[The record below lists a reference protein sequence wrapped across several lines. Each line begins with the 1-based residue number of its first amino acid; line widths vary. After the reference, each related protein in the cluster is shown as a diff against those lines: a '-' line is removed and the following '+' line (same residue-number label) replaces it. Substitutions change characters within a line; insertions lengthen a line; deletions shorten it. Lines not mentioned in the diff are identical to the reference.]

1 MRKKLYSILIVL
13 VMVSSVFLF
22 LIPVLAKPTTNIVY
36 EPMDI
41 GNKIRNQVVDFT
53 KELDKKGTSFGLKAS
68 TEDFVVGNVS
78 TWLWYDDTMGLYL
91 ADYELYSLG
100 NKCELWVMTDLSW
113 GVAGDRATP
122 VITHEQADYMVEQ
135 FDTVIY
141 PEDTT
146 YFGVEDFHNGSYAA
160 LPFGY
165 YDETGRTVILVS
177 NIGDENYWDPE
188 YPYYIAG
195 FYWGSVFEYYCDRN
209 VMSIDAYAWEFRT
222 GPQDPPDPEG
232 RSRPYLYE
240 GVFAHEF
247 QHLIHD
253 DYFLY
258 KADAT
263 FMNEGCSMFAE
274 ILCGY
279 SSPFSQINSFFA
291 TPDNSLTIW
300 GDQENP
306 SEGYSNI
313 LADYGQ
319 AFLWATYLVDTV
331 DPDFLKDYIAA
342 GADYEVMVTNDIYP
356 GIELLDYKLA
366 PFGKDY
372 EGVFKE
378 WTLANL
384 LQEGYTSFDWDN
396 EEMGDGVRIYQ
407 NFDKWPTGVT
417 GSSFGETYTILDFPT
432 GVTLLGEYGT
442 DYIQLN
448 KLKKRLNSMFYF
460 DGQDS
465 VDLPMWV
472 EQDMNGD
479 GDLEWFT
486 GVVPDEGDVSI
497 VAEVDL
503 GTASSAVLSFDTYYA
518 IELDGAGAWDFGFVQ
533 VSTDSGYTWT
543 SLEGTNTIYDTADG
557 AYPDIIANLPGF
569 SGFYEGIMEFDL
581 GGYLVDDLQ
590 IRFRY
595 MTDWVYQ
602 EFGWWVDNV
611 EVTTDSETIAV
622 TEFGPA
628 FAEVDFSVHLVRV
641 DKWRGKTYY
650 SLIAEMELDDENTGE
665 MWLAPFLFFRSPEVI
680 VVVSADTRGV
690 DYEFTVDRECF
701 CKHWKHFLLF

>member
-1 MRKKLYSILIVL
+1 MKKTPIAILIIFTL
-13 VMVSSVFLF
+13 VAGMFSF
-22 LIPVLAKPTTNIVY
+22 LIPVTAKPAAIVY

-41 GNKIRNQVVDFT
+41 GSKIRNQVVDFT
-53 KELDKKGTSFGLKAS
+53 TELDVKGTSFGLQSSAEIGDEGMVK
-68 TEDFVVGNVS
+68 
-78 TWLWYDDTMGLYL
+78 TWLWYDDTDGLYL
-91 ADYELYSLG
+91 ADYELYSVG
-100 NKCELWVMTDLSW
+100 EECELWVMTDLSW

-122 VITHEQADYMVEQ
+122 VITHEQADYMVSE
-135 FDTVIY
+135 FDNNIY

-146 YFGVEDFHNGSYAA
+146 YFGGEDFHDGSLAA
-160 LPFGY
+160 LPFDY
-165 YDETGRTVILVS
+165 FDEEGKTVILVS
-177 NIGDENYWDPE
+177 NIGDENYHNPD

-195 FYWGSVFEYYCDRN
+195 FYWGYQFEFYCDRN

-253 DYFLY
+253 DYFIY

-279 SSPFSQINSFFA
+279 SEPFGDINSFFA
-291 TPDNSLTIW
+291 TPDNSLTRW
-300 GDQENP
+300 GDQ
-306 SEGYSNI
+306 GGINI

-319 AFLWATYLVDTV
+319 AFLWATYLVDTI
-331 DPDFLKDYIAA
+331 DTDFLKDYINA
-342 GADYEVMVTNDIYP
+342 GADFDVMITQDIYP
-356 GIELLDYKLA
+356 GVELLDLMLGSY
-366 PFGKDY
+366 GKSY
-372 EGVFKE
+372 QSLFQE

-384 LQEGYTSFDWDN
+384 LQKGYNSINWNN

-407 NFDKWPTGVT
+407 NYDKWPSGIT
-417 GSSFGETYTILDFPT
+417 GSSFGETITILNNPT

-448 KLKKRLNSMFYF
+448 KLKKRFNSKFYF

-472 EQDMNGD
+472 EQDMDED

-503 GTASSAVLSFDTYYA
+503 GTAESADLSFDTYLFVEEY
-518 IELDGAGAWDFGFVQ
+518 WDCGFVQ
-533 VSTDSGYTWT
+533 VSTDGGFTWT
-543 SLEGTNTIYDTADG
+543 SLANDHTTTEGN
-557 AYPDIIANLPGF
+557 YPDIIANLPGLT
-569 SGFYEGIMEFDL
+569 GFYEGFMDFNLDE
-581 GGYLVDDLQ
+581 YLVNDLQ

-595 MTDWVYQ
+595 MTDWGYQ
-602 EFGWWVDNV
+602 DFGWWIDNV
-611 EVTTDSETIAV
+611 EVTTESETIEI

-628 FAEVDFSVHLVRV
+628 FSEVDYFVHLLRV

-650 SLIAEMELDDENTGE
+650 SLIAELELDD
-665 MWLAPFLFFRSPEVI
+665 I
-680 VVVSADTRGV
+680 
-690 DYEFTVDRECF
+690 
-701 CKHWKHFLLF
+701 